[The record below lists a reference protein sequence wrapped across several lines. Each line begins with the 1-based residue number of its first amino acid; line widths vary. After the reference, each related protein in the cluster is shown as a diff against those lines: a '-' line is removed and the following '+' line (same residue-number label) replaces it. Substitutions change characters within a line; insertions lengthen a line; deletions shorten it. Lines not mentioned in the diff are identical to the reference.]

1 MTGDTGLILGGIGVI
16 IGWGA
21 VLAIGVLYLT
31 GRRPTML
38 GANLVLGVV
47 ASGVAVVFLAGAI
60 LGSGNGA
67 LYAGTAGLIAMG
79 LASAGFWLYRWRTA
93 AGDTA
98 LIEKRGKN

>member
-1 MTGDTGLILGGIGVI
+1 MNETAQLALGWSGVI

-21 VLAIGVLYLT
+21 VITIGVLYLT
-31 GRRPTML
+31 GRRPTFR
-38 GANLVLGVV
+38 GANLALGWT

-67 LYAGTAGLIAMG
+67 LFIGTAGLMSLG
-79 LASAGFWLYRWRTA
+79 LASLGFAAYRRRTR

-98 LIEKRGKN
+98 LIEKR